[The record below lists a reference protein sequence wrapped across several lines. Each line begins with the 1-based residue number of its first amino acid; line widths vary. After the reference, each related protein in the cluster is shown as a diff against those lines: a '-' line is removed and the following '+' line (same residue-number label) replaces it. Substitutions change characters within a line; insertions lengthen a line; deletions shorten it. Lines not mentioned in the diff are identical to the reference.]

1 MATYSSIPA
10 WRIPWTEK
18 PGGLHTVQGGH
29 KESDATEHTRS
40 QTKAQRGHTALGYQ
54 PGMREGLPF
63 ACWPTI
69 SGCQAC
75 ASSDLLFTTFAG
87 AFTIVPIFW
96 MRKQAQEHT
105 LSTFP
110 QMV

>member
-1 MATYSSIPA
+1 MGYS
-10 WRIPWTEK
+10 
-18 PGGLHTVQGGH
+18 PGSH
-29 KESDATEHTRS
+29 KESDVPEHTRS
-40 QTKAQRGHTALGYQ
+40 QTEAQRGHAASGYR

-69 SGCQAC
+69 SGCQAW

-110 QMV
+110 QMVYG